1 MSDFPTPIK
10 SNYNNF
16 MLLSWIIPI
25 LLGWLAGWLVNY
37 LSDVLPITR
46 RFTAPVCLQC
56 GATYSA
62 TAYLLFQRC
71 PNGHPRSSRVW
82 IVQIALITLSLYTYL
97 QPPAKIGY
105 WLGLLLLIYF
115 ALVFVIDMEHRL
127 ILHPTSIFGSILAF
141 GLGTL
146 SHGLIPTLWG
156 GLAGFL
162 IMLAFYYLGVLFA
175 RYRAKRMEAQG
186 LEADDEESLGA
197 GDVILVT
204 VLGFLVGWPLIWF
217 CIIVSILLGGIISFL
232 LVVGLLLTRRYNT
245 NALMMF
251 IPYGPYFILGAG
263 MIVFFPA
270 FLRTMLPN

>member
-1 MSDFPTPIK
+1 
-10 SNYNNF
+10 
-16 MLLSWIIPI
+16 MLMSWIIPI

-46 RFTAPVCLQC
+46 HFTAPVCLQC
-56 GATYSA
+56 GANHSVK
-62 TAYLLFQRC
+62 AYLLFQRC
-71 PNGHPRSSRVW
+71 PNGHQRSYRVW
-82 IVQIALITLSLYTYL
+82 IVQIALIALSLYIYF

-162 IMLAFYYLGVLFA
+162 IMLAFYYFGVLFA

-217 CIIVSILLGGIISFL
+217 CILVSILLGGIISFL
-232 LVVGLLLTRRYNT
+232 LVIGLILTRRYDA

-263 MIVFFPA
+263 LIVFFPA